1 MASKSGQFFV
11 TGLAA
16 AVGFFV
22 IWPLEVVKNLEQAET
37 KGMGTGMLARAQYVY
52 KTQGIQG
59 FWRGYLPGC
68 QSVFMRN
75 GSGMIVL
82 QLAQKK
88 LTAVGFRD

>member
-37 KGMGTGMLARAQYVY
+37 KGMGTGMLARA
-52 KTQGIQG
+52 
-59 FWRGYLPGC
+59 
-68 QSVFMRN
+68 
-75 GSGMIVL
+75 
-82 QLAQKK
+82 
-88 LTAVGFRD
+88 